1 MRNNIKNSRMSVLD
15 NETHGIHIK
24 NPERLVNTFLEN
36 I

>member
-1 MRNNIKNSRMSVLD
+1 MRNNIKNSKMVVLD

-24 NPERLVNTFLEN
+24 NPERLVKTFLDN

>member
-1 MRNNIKNSRMSVLD
+1 VLD

>member
-1 MRNNIKNSRMSVLD
+1 MRENIKNSKLVVLD

-24 NPERLVNTFLEN
+24 NPKRLVESFLQN